1 MLSRED
7 VRIENA
13 RLYPSAIVDQF
24 RVALLNGAE
33 LHADETRKDFYEL
46 HAGLRTYFIFVSP
59 ASGNVTLI
67 ATWAKKRPP
76 VDTRL
81 DGQPPW
87 WRRIATHFLVVSKT
101 LSKVVLRDLSALS
114 SHH

>member
-1 MLSRED
+1 MLSREN

-13 RLYPSAIVDQF
+13 RLYPSAIVDQL

-33 LHADETRKDFYEL
+33 LHVDETRKNFYEL

-59 ASGNVTLI
+59 ASRNVTLI
-67 ATWAKKRPP
+67 ATWAQKRPP

-81 DGQPPW
+81 DGQAPW
-87 WRRIATHFLVVSKT
+87 WRRIATHIFAVPKT
-101 LSKVVLRDLSALS
+101 LSKVVLRDLSALGPQ
-114 SHH
+114 H

>member
-1 MLSRED
+1 MLSREN

-13 RLYPSAIVDQF
+13 RLYPPAIVDQL

-33 LHADETRKDFYEL
+33 LHVDETRKNFYEL
-46 HAGLRTYFIFVSP
+46 QAGLRTYFIFVSP

-67 ATWAKKRPP
+67 ATWAQKRPP
-76 VDTRL
+76 VDTKL
-81 DGQPPW
+81 DGQAPW
-87 WRRIATHFLVVSKT
+87 WRRIAWHFLAVPKT
-101 LSKVVLRDLSALS
+101 LSKVVERDLPALG